1 MSINAT
7 AGMVVEAWNDLDR
20 ATAQLSSQD
29 AEQRVGTAS
38 PISWSVAHVT
48 TQVDSWLNAVFQGRS
63 KHPFIS
69 QERFRFGAAGEP
81 ASWAQVL
88 SAVAEVRE
96 SARPY
101 LDSLTASE
109 LDRRFPYEG
118 SLLPLREKGIT
129 VRYALT
135 RMALHH
141 YFHIGEIAAVRA
153 SLGHQIGDFPGQLEA
168 CL

>member
-1 MSINAT
+1 MPINAT

-20 ATAQLSSQD
+20 ATADLKDQD
-29 AEQRVGTAS
+29 AEQRIGTAS

-48 TQVDSWLNAVFQGRS
+48 SQVDSWLNAIFQGRS

-69 QERFRFGAAGEP
+69 DERFRLGATGEP
-81 ASWAQVL
+81 VDW
-88 SAVAEVRE
+88 AEVRSAVSAVRV

-101 LDSLTASE
+101 LDSLADSE
-109 LDRRFPYEG
+109 LDRRFPYQG
-118 SLLPLREKGIT
+118 ALLPLRETGIT

-135 RMALHH
+135 RIAMHH